1 MSKILKYIDAL
12 RLDHTV
18 STGIQFIIW
27 PLIFGLILAFF
38 VTYYRRR
45 VIGAFVRAI
54 KESGAAD
61 EASAKTL
68 AEIGQEDNS
77 SAISALKKSASLRR
91 LITICP
97 GEKAASEED
106 LVIDDK
112 TRFYIGKDA
121 ETRSRVQYGDKEEPL
136 WPIILGSI
144 ALILFGIVAFF
155 VLMQT

>member
-1 MSKILKYIDAL
+1 MPKILDYIDAL
-12 RLDHTV
+12 RLDNTV

-38 VTYYRRR
+38 VIYYRRR

-54 KESGAAD
+54 REAGASD
-61 EASAKTL
+61 EESAKTL

-91 LITICP
+91 LVTICP
-97 GEKAASEED
+97 GEEGAEEE
-106 LVIDDK
+106 LVINEK

-121 ETRSRVQYGDKEEPL
+121 ETRSRVQSGDKEEPL
-136 WPIILGSI
+136 WPVILGSA
-144 ALILFGIVAFF
+144 ALILFGIIVFYI
-155 VLMQT
+155 LIRR

>member
-1 MSKILKYIDAL
+1 MPKILDYIDAL
-12 RLDHTV
+12 RLDNTV

-38 VTYYRRR
+38 VIYYRRR

-54 KESGAAD
+54 REAGASD
-61 EASAKTL
+61 EESAKTL

-91 LITICP
+91 LVTICP
-97 GEKAASEED
+97 GEEGAEEE
-106 LVIDDK
+106 LVINEK

-136 WPIILGSI
+136 WPVILGSA
-144 ALILFGIVAFF
+144 ALILGGIIVYYR
-155 VLMQT
+155 LIRR

>member
-1 MSKILKYIDAL
+1 MPKIVDYIDAL
-12 RLDHTV
+12 RLDNTV

-38 VTYYRRR
+38 VIYYRRR

-54 KESGAAD
+54 REAGASD
-61 EASAKTL
+61 EESAKTL

-91 LITICP
+91 LVTICP
-97 GEKAASEED
+97 GEEGAEEE
-106 LVIDDK
+106 LVINEK

-136 WPIILGSI
+136 WPVTLGSA
-144 ALILFGIVAFF
+144 ALILFGIIVFYI
-155 VLMQT
+155 LIRR

>member
-1 MSKILKYIDAL
+1 MPKILDYIDAL
-12 RLDHTV
+12 RLDNTV

-38 VTYYRRR
+38 VIYYRRR

-54 KESGAAD
+54 REAGASD
-61 EASAKTL
+61 EESAKTL

-91 LITICP
+91 LVTICP
-97 GEKAASEED
+97 GEEGAEEE
-106 LVIDDK
+106 LVINEK

-136 WPIILGSI
+136 WPVILGSA
-144 ALILFGIVAFF
+144 ALILFGIIVFYI
-155 VLMQT
+155 LIRR